1 MGRIAA
7 LAALGWCLTTAGV
20 RADEEA
26 ELRALLERAVRVHGG
41 AEKLAALRAAT
52 WRSTGKMYGSVP
64 PLEYAASGARNGP
77 DQAVLTVETVV
88 GGQRVQRTTV
98 IDRDHGWVRLND
110 GVEEMDAATL
120 AEERE
125 RAYAAWVASLTPLPG
140 GEFQLRAA
148 RPLTVNGRPA
158 GLLVKKETLIQDPRG
173 KGQEEMQE
181 TYYGAYQVVDG
192 VRVALH
198 LQVHRKG
205 ELSLDSRLTGVRL
218 LPQLGDAAFARP

>member
-1 MGRIAA
+1 
-7 LAALGWCLTTAGV
+7 
-20 RADEEA
+20 
-26 ELRALLERAVRVHGG
+26 
-41 AEKLAALRAAT
+41 
-52 WRSTGKMYGSVP
+52 MYGSVP

-158 GLLVKKETLIQDPRG
+158 VGVRIASTGHRDVVLYFDQEAGLLVKKETLIQDPRG